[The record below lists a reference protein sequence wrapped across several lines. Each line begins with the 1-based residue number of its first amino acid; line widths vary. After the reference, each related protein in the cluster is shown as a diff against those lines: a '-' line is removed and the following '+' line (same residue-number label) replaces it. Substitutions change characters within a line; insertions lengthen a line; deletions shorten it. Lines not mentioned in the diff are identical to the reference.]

1 MDMEILTSPEK
12 EARFPK
18 LSEVPYTR
26 TVAAGALITSA
37 VLLFAGK
44 RKAALATAAA
54 GTTLALISEPGA
66 ARECWESI
74 PSYIKNAQHF
84 LGKVEDMVED
94 LAEQG
99 RRAKNLLTK

>member
-1 MDMEILTSPEK
+1 MEILTLPET

-26 TVAAGALITSA
+26 TVAAGTLVSSA
-37 VLLFAGK
+37 ILLLAGK

-54 GTTLALISEPGA
+54 GTTLAFLSEPNA

-74 PSYIKNAQHF
+74 PRYLKKTQHF
-84 LGKVEDMVED
+84 LGKVEDIVEEI
-94 LAEQG
+94 AEQG
-99 RRAKNLLTK
+99 IRAKNLLTK

>member
-1 MDMEILTSPEK
+1 MEILTLPEK

-26 TVAAGALITSA
+26 TAAAGTLIASA
-37 VLLFAGK
+37 VLLLAGK

-54 GTTLALISEPGA
+54 GTTLALLSEPGI
-66 ARECWESI
+66 ARECWENI
-74 PSYIKNAQHF
+74 PGYIKNAEHF
-84 LGKVEDMVED
+84 LGKMEDIVED

>member
-1 MDMEILTSPEK
+1 MEILTLPEK

-18 LSEVPYTR
+18 FSEVPYTR

-54 GTTLALISEPGA
+54 GTTLALLSEPGI
-66 ARECWESI
+66 ARDVWEGI
-74 PSYIKNAQHF
+74 PGYIKNAQHF
-84 LGKVEDMVED
+84 LGKLEDIVEDIG
-94 LAEQG
+94 EQAK
-99 RRAKNLLTK
+99 RAKNLVTK